1 MEFGLYVAVSDLT
14 RARSFYSKLFA
25 TDPYVENENFI
36 GFEVSGGRFGVMKE
50 SAYAYPMNR
59 GNNVVPNIRVS
70 DAQAEFERVKLLDP
84 SMIQDGV
91 TDLGP
96 MKVFMFADPDGNV
109 IEFHSIGG

>member
-1 MEFGLYVAVSDLT
+1 MEIGLYVAVSDLT
-14 RARSFYSKLFA
+14 RARAFYSELFA
-25 TDPYVENENFI
+25 TDPYIENENFI

-50 SAYAYPMNR
+50 SAYAYPMTK

-70 DAQAEFERVKLLDP
+70 DAQAEFERVKLLDTA
-84 SMIQDGV
+84 MIQDGV

-96 MKVFMFADPDGNV
+96 MNLFMFADPDGNV